1 MNTLVG
7 TENYTHSFSESA
19 QPIWYAV
26 QTRSRHEKF
35 VNHHLQMR
43 GMSSYLPTITKTHL
57 WSDRRKKVEL
67 PLFPGYLFIQL
78 IPCNEWRVKV
88 LRTPG
93 VVRFVGCAPVGENHR
108 RPKYDLCIAPIS
120 GGRAARQSS
129 RRCAGRRG
137 GYFSPTKQR
146 RCLGDFGGRNPPIP
160 GGQHSGIRH
169 RALLILYGFGSN
181 SSSND
186 WVG

>member
-1 MNTLVG
+1 MNTWVG
-7 TENYTHSFSESA
+7 TENFTHSFPEGS
-19 QPIWYAV
+19 QPTWYAI
-26 QTRSRHEKF
+26 QTRSRHEKL

-93 VVRFVGCAPVGENHR
+93 VVRFVGCAPEGSAIPEEQIASVRTIVDRNMTCVSHPFLEVGQR
-108 RPKYDLCIAPIS
+108 VRV
-120 GGRAARQSS
+120 
-129 RRCAGRRG
+129 RG
-137 GYFSPTKQR
+137 GALDGVEGIFLRRNSDHVLVISVGAIQR
-146 RCLGDFGGRNPPIP
+146 SLAVSIQGYDIEPC
-160 GGQHSGIRH
+160 
-169 RALLILYGFGSN
+169 
-181 SSSND
+181 
-186 WVG
+186 

>member
-1 MNTLVG
+1 MNTAVG
-7 TENYTHSFSESA
+7 TESFTHSLPEGS
-19 QPIWYAV
+19 QPTWYAI
-26 QTRSRHEKF
+26 QTRSRHEKL

-93 VVRFVGCAPVGENHR
+93 VVRFVGCAPEGSAIPEEQIASVRTIVDQNMTCVSHPFLEVGQR
-108 RPKYDLCIAPIS
+108 VRV
-120 GGRAARQSS
+120 
-129 RRCAGRRG
+129 RG
-137 GYFSPTKQR
+137 GALDGVEGIFLRRNSDDVLVISVGAIQR
-146 RCLGDFGGRNPPIP
+146 SLAVSIQGYDIEPC
-160 GGQHSGIRH
+160 
-169 RALLILYGFGSN
+169 
-181 SSSND
+181 
-186 WVG
+186 